1 MYNIL
6 YMDYQ
11 QKYLKY
17 KAKYLQLRK
26 LLGGGS
32 TDKINTKE
40 EAIDEIKKLGHK
52 SVEQYGYSLRNPNGS
67 YDGTPKKIGKFTV
80 ILTGHPAQSASV
92 YAKDGDFEGDYKLIN
107 YWAKDS
113 GWVLLDSFGDH

>member
-17 KAKYLQLRK
+17 KAKYLQLREI
-26 LLGGGS
+26 LGGGV
-32 TDKINTKE
+32 KE
-40 EAIDEIKKLGHK
+40 EAIAEIKKLGFK
-52 SVEQYGYSLRNPNGS
+52 SVEQYGYSLRNSNGS

-80 ILTGHPAQSASV
+80 IFTGHPAQSASV
-92 YAKDGDFEGDYKLIN
+92 YAKEGDFEGDYKLIKFWDN
-107 YWAKDS
+107 NS
-113 GWVLLDSFGDH
+113 PWVLLDSFGDH

>member
-26 LLGGGS
+26 LLGGS
-32 TDKINTKE
+32 MKE
-40 EAIDEIKKLGHK
+40 EAIAEIKKLGHK

-107 YWAKDS
+107 FWAKDS
-113 GWVLLDSFGDH
+113 PWVLLDTFGDH